1 MEGMAFVDEKGRVLF
16 SPAGCSEDEGYTI
29 IQLAE
34 RGYTDLLEEIAER
47 FANYEQRLK
56 AYENIGL
63 TPKQL
68 TEVDRLYAEKCRELA
83 DAQRSSFSGLEMVK
97 IWAKLKKL
105 KEYQNLEEQG
115 KLLKL
120 PCAVGDKVYTNTVIQ
135 GWYLRKGK
143 RPYEVKVVFIGING
157 VDNCMHVT
165 YDNGCMSQFWFSDI
179 GKTIF
184 LTREEAEAALKEL

>member
-16 SPAGCSEDEGYTI
+16 SPAGCGEDEGYTI

-34 RGYTDLLEEIAER
+34 SGYTDLLEEIAER

-56 AYENIGL
+56 AFEDIGL

-120 PCAVGDKVYTNTVIQ
+120 PAAIGD
-135 GWYLRKGK
+135 
-143 RPYEVKVVFIGING
+143 E
-157 VDNCMHVT
+157 
-165 YDNGCMSQFWFSDI
+165 
-179 GKTIF
+179 IF
-184 LTREEAEAALKEL
+184 LYSWIARKITKRSIAETMREVAKIAIIECRR